1 MLDFNKLA
9 PQIAGLEGASFAE
22 KTEHQEALLGACEA
36 FENASADSSAF
47 VEKLCRNADSVL
59 WPLSVPMQNLK
70 TTRDCAEFS
79 EFKDAVT
86 VIGVDGSQ
94 IMPSHHEVHAC
105 YLLNI
110 GIAAISYNSAHKA
123 ILDSRPT
130 LFHRQEDIY
139 PLVDRRRLHIDELY
153 VSLERNILELQT
165 LAELSVAHQAKGQ
178 DVVALVDGS
187 LIPWSVEKLSA
198 RYKNAFL
205 QRMKDALE
213 VFRIYRIPLLG
224 YLSNSRAADVVN
236 TLRVSICPYEQSDCR
251 RHCGDLNE
259 EDFPCSRIWPL
270 PDRLLY
276 AQSLAVGQCSGSFL
290 SAASVAKSF
299 SYDHSICFAYMNVS
313 SEVARL
319 EFPRWLQ
326 ATPDLFE
333 FALSVVRSQV
343 RKGMGYPVCLAEAH
357 NQAVIRGADRDR
369 FFQLMTNQMVDL
381 GISRV
386 SVSPKESRKRR
397 GFV

>member
-1 MLDFNKLA
+1 MNMLDFNKLA
-9 PQIAGLEGASFAE
+9 PQIAGLESASFAE
-22 KTEHQEALLGACEA
+22 RAEHQEALLGALEA
-36 FENASADSSAF
+36 LENASADSHAF
-47 VEKLCRNADSVL
+47 VEKLCRNSETVL
-59 WPLSVPMQNLK
+59 WPLSLPLQDLTMK
-70 TTRDCAEFS
+70 RDCPDFTGE
-79 EFKDAVT
+79 VI

-110 GIAAISYNSAHKA
+110 GVAVISYNSSHKTV
-123 ILDSRPT
+123 LESRPT
-130 LFHRQEDIY
+130 LFHRQDDIY

-165 LAELSVAHQAKGQ
+165 LAELSVAHQAKGL

-187 LIPWSVEKLSA
+187 LIPWSVEKLSD
-198 RYKNAFL
+198 RYKSSFL
-205 QRMKDALE
+205 ERMKDALE
-213 VFRIYRIPLLG
+213 VFRAYRIPLIG

-236 TLRVSICPYEQSDCR
+236 TLRVSICPYEQSDCK

-276 AQSLAVGQCSGSFL
+276 AKNLGDGQCSASFA

-299 SYDHSICFAYMNVS
+299 TYDHNICFAYMNVS

-326 ATPDLFE
+326 ATPDLFD
-333 FALSVVRSQV
+333 FALSVVRAQV

-369 FFQLMTNQMVDL
+369 FFQLMTNQMVEL
-381 GISRV
+381 GFSRV
-386 SVSPKESRKRR
+386 SVSPKEIRKRR